1 MYIIIT
7 FNRVYNTTNT
17 LRGDLVSRG
26 IIIFRELGTGKTTVG
41 AELAQPLNFQHFD
54 LDDFHL

>member
-1 MYIIIT
+1 M
-7 FNRVYNTTNT
+7 
-17 LRGDLVSRG
+17 SRG
-26 IIIFRELGTGKTTVG
+26 IIIFRALGTGKTTVG